1 MSLPFSLMSCQGPL
15 LPWYLIKPCRVLE
28 FLGRVKC
35 RTGLC
40 FGSLP
45 MGKIKGRGSGV
56 ACDCDKKEIIKRRAI
71 LRRRKSV
78 VEDVIVLSH

>member
-1 MSLPFSLMSCQGPL
+1 M
-15 LPWYLIKPCRVLE
+15 
-28 FLGRVKC
+28 KC